1 MFLSNPGTQ
10 TSTAPRELMSLY
22 SPSYQV
28 AFRENLKYGWD
39 MTVWSI
45 GSDIHQYY
53 SADDTPKI
61 AEDVFNERYA
71 RPGVFWRE
79 GMSEA
84 QADLLA
90 ENYDRKFA
98 YSQIMKNVDFFSKK
112 GLVSMAGIF
121 AGNLPDPTNY
131 IGMGKPFMAA
141 RYAKASRWADAFE
154 NSTML
159 YNLAGRKSSRAI
171 GAHLAVADSWG
182 RAGALGGSISV
193 GALAV
198 KANVYQEQMDLMG
211 AALMIG
217 GGYAAGSA
225 FSGMGSVAG
234 LMTSFSPRMHRI
246 FTNKALSD
254 IANGKSV
261 DVGKVRINTGS
272 TEQFKVT
279 LRALAKNP
287 EDVLDDVTRNRMLE
301 AMKASNAEKEVFDFL
316 KQIDALGEN
325 QIGFLFKALGRVIDK
340 PGGKTAFHRLVTNL
354 GLGAEDKLAI
364 LIMRKQEGQR
374 SIVEKDFLKAYAS
387 NKGKDFLKQPIN
399 EGLLKI
405 LFPQVNTAPHP
416 HVRNQK
422 VKDAPKEDVA
432 FSHAPKRNRPVYTV
446 EEELAALKKAQGK
459 AGEPTQPTAKP
470 VDNDPKNPNPTKKDT
485 SVEEELATLKE
496 ERATLETESATLR
509 KESDQIMAKIKEQ
522 AQPQAKQ
529 TLDDDIA
536 KTIRD
541 LEDQIELEGI
551 NKKEIGNLRKRTE
564 EAVRKQQEDL
574 DKFNATAADAT
585 ECLRNSF
592 V

>member
-1 MFLSNPGTQ
+1 
-10 TSTAPRELMSLY
+10 
-22 SPSYQV
+22 
-28 AFRENLKYGWD
+28 
-39 MTVWSI
+39 
-45 GSDIHQYY
+45 
-53 SADDTPKI
+53 
-61 AEDVFNERYA
+61 
-71 RPGVFWRE
+71 
-79 GMSEA
+79 
-84 QADLLA
+84 
-90 ENYDRKFA
+90 
-98 YSQIMKNVDFFSKK
+98 
-112 GLVSMAGIF
+112 
-121 AGNLPDPTNY
+121 
-131 IGMGKPFMAA
+131 
-141 RYAKASRWADAFE
+141 
-154 NSTML
+154 
-159 YNLAGRKSSRAI
+159 
-171 GAHLAVADSWG
+171 
-182 RAGALGGSISV
+182 
-193 GALAV
+193 
-198 KANVYQEQMDLMG
+198 MDLMG

-234 LMTSFSPRMHRI
+234 LMTSFSPRMHRL
-246 FTNKALSD
+246 FANKALSD

-261 DVGKVRINTGS
+261 DVGQVRLNTGS

-485 SVEEELATLKE
+485 SVDEELATLRE
-496 ERATLETESATLR
+496 QYDENLGTLR
-509 KESDQIMAKIKEQ
+509 EKLGGKEKQ

>member
-1 MFLSNPGTQ
+1 
-10 TSTAPRELMSLY
+10 
-22 SPSYQV
+22 
-28 AFRENLKYGWD
+28 
-39 MTVWSI
+39 
-45 GSDIHQYY
+45 
-53 SADDTPKI
+53 
-61 AEDVFNERYA
+61 
-71 RPGVFWRE
+71 
-79 GMSEA
+79 
-84 QADLLA
+84 
-90 ENYDRKFA
+90 
-98 YSQIMKNVDFFSKK
+98 
-112 GLVSMAGIF
+112 
-121 AGNLPDPTNY
+121 
-131 IGMGKPFMAA
+131 
-141 RYAKASRWADAFE
+141 
-154 NSTML
+154 
-159 YNLAGRKSSRAI
+159 
-171 GAHLAVADSWG
+171 
-182 RAGALGGSISV
+182 
-193 GALAV
+193 
-198 KANVYQEQMDLMG
+198 
-211 AALMIG
+211 
-217 GGYAAGSA
+217 
-225 FSGMGSVAG
+225 
-234 LMTSFSPRMHRI
+234 
-246 FTNKALSD
+246 
-254 IANGKSV
+254 
-261 DVGKVRINTGS
+261 
-272 TEQFKVT
+272 
-279 LRALAKNP
+279 LAKNP

-485 SVEEELATLKE
+485 SVDEELATLRE
-496 ERATLETESATLR
+496 QYAENLGTLR
-509 KESDQIMAKIKEQ
+509 EKLVGKEKQ

-564 EAVRKQQEDL
+564 EAVRKQQEDM
-574 DKFNATAADAT
+574 DKFMATASDAT